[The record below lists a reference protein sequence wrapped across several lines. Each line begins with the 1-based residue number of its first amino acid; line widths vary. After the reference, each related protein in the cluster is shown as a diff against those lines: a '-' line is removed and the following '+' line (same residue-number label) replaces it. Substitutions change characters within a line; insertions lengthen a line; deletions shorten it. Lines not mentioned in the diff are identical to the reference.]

1 MTEQGI
7 LLQGLVSKWTQDI
20 IIEYQQN
27 FPDAK
32 IIFSTWIGQ
41 NVKNLSCDIVET
53 EMPNPTSPHSSTIN
67 HQIIGAREGLK
78 KLNCDVILKSKSD
91 LFIHNDKIFE
101 LFNESCSPE
110 KIMIPTEGFDLS
122 NQPYY
127 VSDICQIGKSKIL
140 KDFWN
145 QMPLYD
151 GSYSTSNEQ
160 YLSKN
165 YILNIKND
173 DSDWS
178 ITQKK
183 YFCQKGFDEDFQA
196 EFEKFIFEESYQ
208 KSRKKLR
215 DKNKDMSYEQYIE
228 LID

>member
-1 MTEQGI
+1 MTKQGI
-7 LLQGLVSKWTQDI
+7 LIQGLVSKWTGDI
-20 IIEYQQN
+20 IHEYQKN

-32 IIFSTWIGQ
+32 IVFSTWLDQ
-41 NVKNLSCDIVET
+41 NVKDLSCEIIQT
-53 EMPNPTSPHSSTIN
+53 ELPSTTAPHPSTIN

-78 KLNCDVILKSKSD
+78 KLNCDVTLKSKSD

-101 LFNESCSPE
+101 LFHESCAPD

-122 NQPYY
+122 NEPYY
-127 VSDICQIGKSKIL
+127 VSDICQVGKTLIL

-151 GSYSTSNEQ
+151 GSYPTSNEQ
-160 YLSKN
+160 YLARN
-165 YILNIKND
+165 YILNIKKD
-173 DSDWS
+173 TSDWS

-196 EFEKFIFEESYQ
+196 EFEKFIFEDSYQ
-208 KSRKKLR
+208 KSRKNLR
-215 DKNKDMSYEQYIE
+215 DSNKELTYEQYIE

>member
-1 MTEQGI
+1 MTKEGI
-7 LLQGLVSKWTQDI
+7 LIQGLVSKWTGDI
-20 IIEYQQN
+20 IHEYQKN

-32 IIFSTWIGQ
+32 IVFSTWLDQ
-41 NVKNLSCDIVET
+41 NVKDLLCEIVQT
-53 EMPNPTSPHSSTIN
+53 ELPSTTAPHPSTIN

-78 KLNCDVILKSKSD
+78 KLNCDVTLKSKSD

-101 LFNESCSPE
+101 LFHESCAPD

-122 NQPYY
+122 NEPYY
-127 VSDICQIGKSKIL
+127 VSDICQVGKTLTL

-151 GSYSTSNEQ
+151 GSYPTSNEQ
-160 YLSKN
+160 YLARN
-165 YILNIKND
+165 YILNIKKD
-173 DSDWS
+173 TSDWS

-196 EFEKFIFEESYQ
+196 EFEKFIFEDSYQ

-215 DKNKDMSYEQYIE
+215 DSNKELTYEQYIE

>member
-1 MTEQGI
+1 MTKQGI
-7 LLQGLVSKWTQDI
+7 LIQGLVSKWTGDI
-20 IIEYQQN
+20 IHEYQKN

-32 IIFSTWIGQ
+32 IVFSTWLDQ
-41 NVKNLSCDIVET
+41 NVKDLSCEIIQT
-53 EMPNPTSPHSSTIN
+53 ELPSTTAPHPSTIN

-78 KLNCDVILKSKSD
+78 KLNCDVTLKSKSD

-101 LFNESCSPE
+101 LFHESCAPD

-122 NQPYY
+122 NEPYY
-127 VSDICQIGKSKIL
+127 VSDICQVGKTLTL

-151 GSYSTSNEQ
+151 GSYPTSNEQ
-160 YLSKN
+160 YLARN
-165 YILNIKND
+165 YILNIKKD
-173 DSDWS
+173 TSDWS

-196 EFEKFIFEESYQ
+196 EFEKFIFEDSYQ

-215 DKNKDMSYEQYIE
+215 DSNKELTYEQYIE